1 MTYEEIST
9 KYPIGKL
16 LYREIAKEKRSA
28 FWANETDK
36 ELYLKKYPDAQFTDN
51 GGVIYTTTFVNEKR
65 VEGWIVTNEGFFV
78 AEDSWDGWVPLDE
91 DDLESYEKI
100 GIDYEF

>member
-16 LYREIAKEKRSA
+16 LCREITKEKRSA

-36 ELYLKKYPDAQFTDN
+36 ELYLKKYPDAQFTNN
-51 GGVIYTTTFVNEKR
+51 GGVIYTATFVNEKR

-78 AEDSWDGWVPLDE
+78 AEDSWDGWQPLDE
-91 DDLESYEKI
+91 DDLEFYEKI
-100 GIDYEF
+100 GINYEF